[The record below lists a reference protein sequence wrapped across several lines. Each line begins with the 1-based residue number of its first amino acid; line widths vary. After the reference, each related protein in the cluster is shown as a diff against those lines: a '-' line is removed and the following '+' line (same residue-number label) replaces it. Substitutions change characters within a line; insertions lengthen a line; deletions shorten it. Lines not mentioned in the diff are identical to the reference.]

1 MCRCFRLIMKRWWWW
16 WRETFSI
23 CASHSPFCSSSMCYT
38 QFVSSAVAEQRFI
51 CDNIFVGRKTSFAI
65 STQKSDSHLNDLW
78 LFLSSYMTH
87 SQLNHNKIGIIA
99 KYTLFS
105 YMLSLWVIRY
115 IFRLFRFVFIQQAP
129 SLIQMLNKNRKWQK
143 A

>member
-1 MCRCFRLIMKRWWWW
+1 MCRCFRLIMKRWWW

-23 CASHSPFCSSSMCYT
+23 CASHSPFCRRSSTIHNLSP
-38 QFVSSAVAEQRFI
+38 AVAEQHFM

-65 STQKSDSHLNDLW
+65 FTQKSDSNLNDLW
-78 LFLSSYMTH
+78 LFHSSYMTH

-105 YMLSLWVIRY
+105 YILSLWVIRY
-115 IFRLFRFVFIQQAP
+115 IFSLFSFTFIHEAP
-129 SLIQMLNKNRKWQK
+129 SFITSVEQNRKWQK